1 MDKPEEL
8 KRKIE
13 KIHHMPLAWWLFH
26 LDVAD
31 TIDVYE
37 VDGSG
42 DAEAACHAKALYT
55 GSPVDWLSE
64 NGKALL
70 ALAARPRGRLFLFIK
85 IGNRNFR
92 RSCHNLGA

>member
-8 KRKIE
+8 KRKMKE
-13 KIHHMPLAWWLFH
+13 IHHMPLAWWLFH

-42 DAEAACHAKALYT
+42 DAEAACHTKALYT

-70 ALAARPRGRLFLFIK
+70 ALAARPVIWATHSEAEHDIALVLAAK
-85 IGNRNFR
+85 Q
-92 RSCHNLGA
+92 